1 MADIFYP
8 KELPIPLK
16 DGFGFESVSPVHRT
30 PLTSGRS
37 RQRRLYTSVPTQASV
52 KWSFKKDNEA
62 QLFEAWFRDILTDGV
77 AWFYMRLK
85 TPLGI
90 QPYKCR
96 FVDIYKGPILV
107 SGKFWQFTA
116 TLELWERPLLTSGW
130 AQFPEL
136 VVGSDIIDIAL
147 NKEWPEA

>member
-8 KELPIPLK
+8 NELPIPLK
-16 DGFGFESVSPVHRT
+16 DGFGLEPISPFLRT
-30 PLTSGRS
+30 KLTSGRS
-37 RQRRLYTSVPTQASV
+37 RQRRIYSSVPTQASV

-62 QLFEAWFRDILTDGV
+62 QLFEAWFRDALTDGV

-90 QPYKCR
+90 KPYKCR
-96 FVDIYKGPILV
+96 FVDIYQGPILA

-116 TLELWERPLLTSGW
+116 TLELWERPLLPPGW
-130 AQFPEL
+130 GFFPEL
-136 VVGSDIIDIAL
+136 VAGSDIIDIAL

>member
-16 DGFGFESVSPVHRT
+16 DGFGFEPVSPFLRT
-30 PLTSGRS
+30 TLTSGRS

-62 QLFEAWFRDILTDGV
+62 QLFEAWFRDALMDGI

-90 QPYKCR
+90 QSYKCR
-96 FVDIYKGPILV
+96 FAGPYKGPFLV

-116 TLELWERPLLTSGW
+116 TLELWERPLLPPGW
-130 AQFPEL
+130 GLFPEL
-136 VVGSDIIDIAL
+136 VAGSDIIDLAL

>member
-1 MADIFYP
+1 MSDLFYP
-8 KELPIPLK
+8 SQLPIPLK
-16 DGFGFESVSPVHRT
+16 DGFGFEPVSPFLRT

-62 QLFEAWFRDILTDGV
+62 QLFEAWFRDVLKDGI

-96 FVDIYKGPILV
+96 FVEMYQGPILE
-107 SGKFWQFTA
+107 SGKYWQFTA
-116 TLELWERPLLTSGW
+116 ALELWDRPLLPPGW
-130 AQFPEL
+130 GLFPEL
-136 VVGSDIIDIAL
+136 VAGSDIIDMAL

>member
-16 DGFGFESVSPVHRT
+16 DGFGFEPISPFIRT
-30 PLTSGRS
+30 QLTSGRS
-37 RQRRLYTSVPTQASV
+37 RQRRLYTSVPTQVIV

-62 QLFEAWFRDILTDGV
+62 QLFEAWFRDALTEGV

-85 TPLGI
+85 TPMGI

-96 FVDIYKGPILV
+96 FVDMYQGPILV

-116 TLELWERPLLTSGW
+116 TLELWERPLLPPDWGL
-130 AQFPEL
+130 FPEL
-136 VVGSDIIDIAL
+136 VAGSDMIDLAL
-147 NKEWPEA
+147 NREWPEA

>member
-8 KELPIPLK
+8 KELPVPLK
-16 DGFGFESVSPVHRT
+16 DGFGLEPVSPFLRT

-62 QLFEAWFRDILTDGV
+62 QLFEAWFRDALMDGV

-96 FVDIYKGPILV
+96 FTEPYKGPFLV

-116 TLELWERPLLTSGW
+116 TLELWERQLLPPGW
-130 AQFPEL
+130 GLFPEL
-136 VVGSDIIDIAL
+136 VAGSDIIDLAL

>member
-16 DGFGFESVSPVHRT
+16 DGFGFEPVSPFLRT
-30 PLTSGRS
+30 TLTSGRS
-37 RQRRLYTSVPTQASV
+37 RQRRLYTSVPTQSSV

-62 QLFEAWFRDILTDGV
+62 QLFEAWFRDALMDGV

-96 FVDIYKGPILV
+96 FVDIYQGPILA

-116 TLELWERPLLTSGW
+116 TLELWERPLLPPGW
-130 AQFPEL
+130 VLFPEL
-136 VVGSDIIDIAL
+136 VAGSDIIDLAL

>member
-1 MADIFYP
+1 MAEIFYP

-16 DGFGFESVSPVHRT
+16 DSFGLEPISPFLRT
-30 PLTSGRS
+30 KLTSGRS
-37 RQRRLYTSVPTQASV
+37 RQRRIYSSVPTQASV

-62 QLFEAWFRDILTDGV
+62 QLFEAWFRDALTDGV

-96 FVDIYKGPILV
+96 FVDIYQGPILA

-116 TLELWERPLLTSGW
+116 TLELWERPLLPPGW
-130 AQFPEL
+130 GLFPEL
-136 VVGSDIIDIAL
+136 VAGSDIIDLAL